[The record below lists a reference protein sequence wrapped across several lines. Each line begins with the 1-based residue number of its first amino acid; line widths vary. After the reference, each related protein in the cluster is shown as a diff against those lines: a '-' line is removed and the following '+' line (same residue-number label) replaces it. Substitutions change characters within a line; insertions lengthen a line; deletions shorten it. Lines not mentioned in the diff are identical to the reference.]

1 MSSTVISNIGL
12 LLCLAPAM
20 VHAVE
25 LGRPLWA
32 RWVVNW
38 VLPLFGPG
46 LPRGSTGLT
55 GVDQTAMLDA
65 ALGAVP
71 AEKSEPAKDYVF
83 LMLFEQRQG
92 ALAFIAAAV
101 GVFYGLTLPV
111 ADRHALHLVF
121 GVMAALFTLV
131 NANHA
136 GVSFLGQHPRIS
148 RNGRHVG
155 LLFAP
160 FWAAA
165 TVLNVLGFAA
175 ATTATT

>member
-1 MSSTVISNIGL
+1 MSATLLSTIGL
-12 LLCLAPAM
+12 LLCLAPAL
-20 VHAVE
+20 VHALEVI
-25 LGRPLWA
+25 RPLWA

-38 VLPLFGPG
+38 VLPLFNPG
-46 LPRGSTGLT
+46 LPRGAAGLT
-55 GVDQTAMLDA
+55 ASDQAAMLDA
-65 ALGAVP
+65 ALVAVP
-71 AEKSEPAKDYVF
+71 ADKADPAKDYLF

-92 ALAFIAAAV
+92 ALAFIAVAV
-101 GVFYGLTLPV
+101 GVLYGLTLPL
-111 ADRHALHLVF
+111 AERHALHVVL
-121 GVMAALFTLV
+121 GVLAALFTLV

-136 GVSFLGQHPRIS
+136 GVPFLGQHPRIS

-175 ATTATT
+175 ATTATP